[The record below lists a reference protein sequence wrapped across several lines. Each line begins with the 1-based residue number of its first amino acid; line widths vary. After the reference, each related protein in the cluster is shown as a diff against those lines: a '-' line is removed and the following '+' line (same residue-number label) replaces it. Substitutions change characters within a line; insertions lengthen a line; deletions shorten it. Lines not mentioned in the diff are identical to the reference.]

1 MSGAVDDVTEDR
13 SASRIT
19 PRGWMLALVGAVA
32 IHGGCV
38 AAALG
43 TWMPES
49 DEAALGAPAIEIGI
63 ELTSPRNEASDLPPG
78 PEAEASAASPAVD
91 EQKAVVEKT
100 ELPKDTPTETED
112 PDRTVA
118 LNPTEKPKEEE
129 PTKAAVPTAAS
140 TESVASEATAPP
152 AVEAA
157 REAERSVAPAQGTG
171 ESAQRIKAGWQKE
184 LVAHLNRYKRYPPSA
199 ARRSIEVVVSFT
211 LDRAGRVVAANV
223 VKGSGD
229 ASFDDAALS
238 MMKRADPVPQPP
250 ARVADEG
257 LTFTVPVVF
266 RDRGG
271 KG

>member
-1 MSGAVDDVTEDR
+1 MTPAPELRSG
-13 SASRIT
+13 SRIT
-19 PRGWMLALVGAVA
+19 PTGWVLAVLGAVA
-32 IHGGCV
+32 LHGGCV
-38 AAALG
+38 AAVLG
-43 TWMPES
+43 TWTPES
-49 DEAALGAPAIEIGI
+49 EDAALGAPSIEIGI
-63 ELTSPRNEASDLPPG
+63 ELTSPRSEASDLPPG
-78 PEAEASAASPAVD
+78 PEAEASAASPAIQ

-100 ELPKDTPTETED
+100 ELPRDIPVETED

-118 LNPTEKPKEEE
+118 ANPTEAPREEE
-129 PTKAAVPTAAS
+129 PTREAVPTAAS
-140 TESVASEATAPP
+140 TESVASEAAAPP
-152 AVEAA
+152 AVEGA
-157 REAERSVAPAQGTG
+157 REAERSVAPAQGSG

-184 LVAHLNRYKRYPPSA
+184 LVAHLNRHKRYPPSA

-211 LDRAGRVVAANV
+211 LDRSGRVVAANV
-223 VKGSGD
+223 VKGSGN

-271 KG
+271 RG